1 MELINCVPEVHL
13 HMYRIISYNKYIVV
27 IRDYNLL
34 QTNDLLEFLKPLLIQ
49 AHDVMVVQTKPLADY
64 MSLEPLGNQNSV
76 IRTVVTTKPGAAA
89 DTPYPRLEQPN
100 MITGVA
106 AGGNQFSR
114 NVTK

>member
-1 MELINCVPEVHL
+1 
-13 HMYRIISYNKYIVV
+13 MYRIISYNKYIVV

-114 NVTK
+114 NATK